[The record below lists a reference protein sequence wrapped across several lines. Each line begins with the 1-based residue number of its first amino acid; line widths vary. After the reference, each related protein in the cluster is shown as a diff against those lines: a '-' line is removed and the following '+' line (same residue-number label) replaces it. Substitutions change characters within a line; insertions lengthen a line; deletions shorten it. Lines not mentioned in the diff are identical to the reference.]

1 MRRKPRENENATRT
15 LPGDRA
21 DGAETE
27 QPAKKRDD
35 GSDLLH

>member
-15 LPGDRA
+15 LPGERA

-27 QPAKKRDD
+27 QPAKRRDA
-35 GSDLLH
+35 GGDLLH

>member
-15 LPGDRA
+15 LPGESA

-27 QPAKKRDD
+27 QPSKERDA